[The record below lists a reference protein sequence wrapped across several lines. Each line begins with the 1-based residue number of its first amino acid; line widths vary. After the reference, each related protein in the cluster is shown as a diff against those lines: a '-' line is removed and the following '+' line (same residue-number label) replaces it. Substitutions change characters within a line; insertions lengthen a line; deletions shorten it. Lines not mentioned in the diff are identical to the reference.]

1 MSAGTGSRRAGVLV
15 DPQRA
20 LFLMR
25 SLSTWC
31 LRREKRLLR
40 PRCTLPG
47 VRAQEIISSVSA
59 IGDQVRYIAVANGQ
73 DVELWQR
80 PGLAEASSGE
90 SDRYEE
96 LLVNPVLLLLTRQ
109 RGEIDCGGLRY
120 VIVRYGNFAQVV
132 VPHSTGGHVS
142 VAVSTDH
149 DPVVIADAVEQLL
162 D

>member
-1 MSAGTGSRRAGVLV
+1 LWSCARELISA
-15 DPQRA
+15 
-20 LFLMR
+20 
-25 SLSTWC
+25 
-31 LRREKRLLR
+31 
-40 PRCTLPG
+40 LPG

-59 IGDQVRYIAVANGQ
+59 IGDQVRYVAVANGQ